1 MKDSKAFKKCLFQ
14 AISLFIL
21 LLIVIFGFQ
30 FVQDIF
36 YARWPNNLGT
46 NSLINLPL
54 FAWDF
59 IKVAVISSLISGLGG
74 MIIGI
79 FCFTEV
85 GKSFR
90 PMIDQLTSMTF
101 AIPSIAVLMIMVSVM
116 GFSMWTAVTAL
127 VLQGMLPVIVSTI
140 SGLDNIPKVVIETG
154 AGLGMNGF
162 QRLTQIQL
170 PMAMPIILSGLRICV
185 IMCIGT
191 TTLAYYAGAG
201 GLGQLI
207 FAGYASYDMVSVF
220 AGTVPIVL
228 IALLSDR
235 FIRFFEIKLA
245 Y

>member
-79 FCFTEV
+79 FRFTEV

-127 VLQGMLPVIVSTI
+127 VLQGSYQLS
-140 SGLDNIPKVVIETG
+140 
-154 AGLGMNGF
+154 F
-162 QRLTQIQL
+162 QLL
-170 PMAMPIILSGLRICV
+170 ADWIIF
-185 IMCIGT
+185 
-191 TTLAYYAGAG
+191 
-201 GLGQLI
+201 QK
-207 FAGYASYDMVSVF
+207 
-220 AGTVPIVL
+220 
-228 IALLSDR
+228 LLL
-235 FIRFFEIKLA
+235 KQVQV
-245 Y
+245 